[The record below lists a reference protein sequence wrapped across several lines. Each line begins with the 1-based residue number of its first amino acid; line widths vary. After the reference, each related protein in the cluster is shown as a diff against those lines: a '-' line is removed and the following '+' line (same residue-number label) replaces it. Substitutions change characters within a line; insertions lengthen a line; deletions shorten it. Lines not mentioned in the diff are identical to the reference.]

1 MKAIVYTSNT
11 GSTARYA
18 AILGQETGLP
28 VYSMDEA
35 KRAVPAGAEVLYLG
49 WLMASGIKGYAKAA
63 KRYHV
68 RAVCAVGMGSTGSQ
82 LELVREKNAVPAEV
96 PLFTLQGNLDAS
108 KLRGV
113 YQLMISIMMKSAG
126 KGLSEKPDRTPE
138 EDDLLDAIQNRRD
151 RICPENLTA
160 VLDWYRTA
168 EKQ

>member
-1 MKAIVYTSNT
+1 MKAIVYTSNA

-18 AILGQETGLP
+18 NMLGQETGLP
-28 VYSMDEA
+28 VYSLIEA
-35 KRAVPAGAEVLYLG
+35 KRAVPAGADVLYLG
-49 WLMASGIKGYAKAA
+49 WIMASGIKGYAKAA

-68 RAVCAVGMGSTGSQ
+68 RAVCAVGMGRTGSQ
-82 LELVREKNAVPAEV
+82 LELVREKNAVPADV
-96 PLFTLQGNLDAS
+96 PLFTLQGNLDET

-113 YQLMISIMMKSAG
+113 YRLMISIMMKSAG
-126 KGLSEKPDRTPE
+126 TGLAEKPDRTPE

>member
-18 AILGQETGLP
+18 AMLGRETGLP

-49 WLMASGIKGYAKAA
+49 WLMASGIKGYAKAV

-113 YQLMISIMMKSAG
+113 YQLMISAG